1 MKDFYFSII
10 IPCLNEEHF
19 LPKLLNNLN
28 SQTFSDF
35 ETIVV
40 DGNSEDKTAKVATEF
55 KSKYPLHLYTTTTR
69 NVSFQRNLG
78 AQKANGKIFIFFDA
92 DTQIPKNYLEKIAK
106 AFETKH
112 PHFLTTYMKV
122 VSKTPS
128 EKMYPFFINLIIET
142 GRVIKLPFAF
152 GAMQAVKRG
161 AFFDI
166 GGYDTKTKFSEDTQL
181 FQKLYNYNYKLLV
194 IKKPCYVFCL
204 RRFQAEGTLK
214 PMIQYF
220 QLNFNILLKGYHV
233 PLKVQYQMGGHRYNP
248 NEVKQNE
255 YTKTFKPIFAKL
267 SKKIKQSNQDFQDT
281 IDKIFSSK

>member
-1 MKDFYFSII
+1 MNPYFSII
-10 IPCLNEEHF
+10 IPCLNEELF

-28 SQTFSDF
+28 SQTFTDF

-40 DGNSEDKTAKVATEF
+40 DGNSDDKTAKVTTEF
-55 KSKYPLHLYTTTTR
+55 RAKYPLYLYTTTTR

-78 AQKANGKIFIFFDA
+78 AKKANGKIFIFFDA
-92 DTQIPKNYLEKIAK
+92 DTQIPKNYLGKIAK

-112 PHFLTTYMKV
+112 PHFLTTYMR
-122 VSKTPS
+122 VSAKTPL

-142 GRVIKLPFAF
+142 GKATKLPFSF

-181 FQKLYNYNYKLLV
+181 FQKLYNFNYKFLLL
-194 IKKPCYVFCL
+194 KRPCYVFCL
-204 RRFQAEGTLK
+204 RRFRAEGTLK
-214 PMIQYF
+214 AMIQYF

-233 PLKVQYQMGGHRYNP
+233 PPKVKYQMGGHVYSQ
-248 NEVKQNE
+248 NEVRQNE
-255 YTKTFKPIFAKL
+255 YTKNFKPIFTKL
-267 SKKIKQSNQDFQDT
+267 SKKIKQSNQDFQDI